1 MGSDKDELYSSLM
14 KWLRT
19 FPIQQQGTEEN
30 ICEGVSM
37 AQVIIYLFL
46 AYVTHGVTMGS
57 LKKFQSVYR
66 EHIYE
71 CLVLLYRKLTL

>member
-37 AQVIIYLFL
+37 AQVIIYFFL
-46 AYVTHGVTMGS
+46 AYGTPRVTMGA
-57 LKKFQSVYR
+57 LKKFQPCNM

-71 CLVLLYRKLTL
+71 CLVLLYRILTL